1 MANYRKSFNF
11 RNGVQVDYDN
21 FIVNT
26 NGLVGIGTSIP
37 TEFLDVR
44 GNAKVIGLFT
54 ATSVSAQNLSVSGVT
69 TFTSLDNG
77 RILINSGII
86 TASSGVVTYYGD
98 GSKLTNLAS
107 SQWVDVN
114 PGTGFS
120 SIYNSGTVGIA
131 TSMPNYFL
139 QIGNDPQNSSGTGI
153 SSTGNIRASGVITA
167 ASFDGSGA
175 QITQINASN
184 ISSGTLSNSRLPSS
198 INISGIITA
207 PSFNG
212 TLNGNVNSGVGTFN
226 NVVIGGATTSLIV
239 NGNSRI
245 NGVVT
250 AITFVGNLTGTAS
263 TAQSLTGTP
272 NITVGSITASSIGV
286 GLVTSGI
293 TTSFSTLHVGT
304 GGTAFA
310 ALNSGRIGIGT
321 ALPTSDLQIR
331 KTSSTLFEVI
341 SSSEDS
347 RISIGQSV
355 GVGRSTAVLRF
366 GNISKT
372 FDILNNDT
380 GNFNLYLHAGAAG
393 IGTGRFAWIYG
404 QTNTELASLTYDGK
418 LGIGKTNPDNTIH
431 VVGTSTVTGN
441 AWFGNNVTI
450 SGNLSVG
457 SIDLPSVIN
466 DTNLFNL
473 SGISTVYDLRV
484 TNSFIVPTGSKIGVG
499 TDTPITSFDA
509 RGQNGLFGS
518 IGIGTT
524 SFNQSL
530 RVNGLSLLS
539 SVAIG
544 NTNLDDG
551 SGVAIVGGTTTL
563 NSNSVSGINS
573 SIVILDDTCALG
585 VGTTS
590 YRSAVDFADAGKNHY
605 GGVGA
610 FMVVPRLTNSQRT
623 GLSTVGGAIIFNT
636 DTGKF
641 QGYTGIAW
649 TDFH

>member
-1 MANYRKSFNF
+1 M
-11 RNGVQVDYDN
+11 
-21 FIVNT
+21 
-26 NGLVGIGTSIP
+26 
-37 TEFLDVR
+37 
-44 GNAKVIGLFT
+44 
-54 ATSVSAQNLSVSGVT
+54 
-69 TFTSLDNG
+69 
-77 RILINSGII
+77 
-86 TASSGVVTYYGD
+86 
-98 GSKLTNLAS
+98 
-107 SQWVDVN
+107 
-114 PGTGFS
+114 
-120 SIYNSGTVGIA
+120 
-131 TSMPNYFL
+131 
-139 QIGNDPQNSSGTGI
+139 
-153 SSTGNIRASGVITA
+153 
-167 ASFDGSGA
+167 
-175 QITQINASN
+175 
-184 ISSGTLSNSRLPSS
+184 
-198 INISGIITA
+198 
-207 PSFNG
+207 
-212 TLNGNVNSGVGTFN
+212 
-226 NVVIGGATTSLIV
+226 
-239 NGNSRI
+239 
-245 NGVVT
+245 
-250 AITFVGNLTGTAS
+250 
-263 TAQSLTGTP
+263 
-272 NITVGSITASSIGV
+272 
-286 GLVTSGI
+286 
-293 TTSFSTLHVGT
+293 
-304 GGTAFA
+304 
-310 ALNSGRIGIGT
+310 
-321 ALPTSDLQIR
+321 
-331 KTSSTLFEVI
+331 
-341 SSSEDS
+341 
-347 RISIGQSV
+347 
-355 GVGRSTAVLRF
+355 
-366 GNISKT
+366 
-372 FDILNNDT
+372 
-380 GNFNLYLHAGAAG
+380 
-393 IGTGRFAWIYG
+393 
-404 QTNTELASLTYDGK
+404 
-418 LGIGKTNPDNTIH
+418 GIGKTNPDNTIH

>member
-54 ATSVSAQNLSVSGVT
+54 ATSVSAQNLSVSGIT

-131 TSMPNYFL
+131 TSMPYYFL
-139 QIGNDPQNSSGTGI
+139 QIGNDPQYSSGTGI

-272 NITVGSITASSIGV
+272 NITVGSINASSIGV

-331 KTSSTLFEVI
+331 KSSSTLLEVI
-341 SSSEDS
+341 SSSAES

-355 GVGRSTAVLRF
+355 GVGGSTAVLRF